1 MSFYLSD
8 RSLRHMEGV
17 DELLIR
23 VAKRAIQITRVD
35 FGIPESGGL
44 RTAEQQHVL
53 FLNGASKADGYNE
66 KSFHQSGRAL
76 DFYAYVNGTASWDGG
91 LLAQVACA
99 FFQAAIDLNIRVEW
113 GGLFRS
119 IKDMPHIQL
128 KRS

>member
-17 DELLIR
+17 DEILIR
-23 VAKRAIQITRVD
+23 VAKRAIQITKID

-44 RTAEQQHVL
+44 RTAEQQHNLYLKGV
-53 FLNGASKADGYNE
+53 SKADGYNN
-66 KSFHQSGRAL
+66 KSYHQSGRAL
-76 DFYAYVNGTASWDGG
+76 DFYAYADGKATWDEG
-91 LLAQVACA
+91 LMAQVACA
-99 FFQAAIDLNIRVEW
+99 FFQAAIELNIRIEW